1 MINCRSYGFADHAS
15 FDYHSTL
22 LLVQII
28 RLQIVFLQYL
38 AVTSNSNASL
48 ITFIMNM
55 HQAHS

>member
-1 MINCRSYGFADHAS
+1 MINCRSYGFADRAS
-15 FDYHSTL
+15 FDYHST